1 MRSSVEAMQS
11 VSQENVL
18 LSETAD
24 RVAIAIREVKPRRY
38 KCSILVRPTLPTPVD
53 TRFRGYD
60 GAVLREG
67 FTPGL
72 NTY

>member
-18 LSETAD
+18 LSETAV
-24 RVAIAIREVKPRRY
+24 RVEIYEVKPRRY
-38 KCSILVRPTLPTPVD
+38 ECSVLVRPTFPTPVD

-67 FTPGL
+67 FTPA
-72 NTY
+72 